1 MAMINYTLII
11 YDMTLPIIN
20 VAIINVSVPFF
31 RHLAMEHEVVMELLE
46 RDLLHMNTDD
56 EDFSG

>member
-1 MAMINYTLII
+1 
-11 YDMTLPIIN
+11 MTLSIIN
-20 VAIINVSVPFF
+20 VAIINVSVPLF

-56 EDFSG
+56 EDFRG